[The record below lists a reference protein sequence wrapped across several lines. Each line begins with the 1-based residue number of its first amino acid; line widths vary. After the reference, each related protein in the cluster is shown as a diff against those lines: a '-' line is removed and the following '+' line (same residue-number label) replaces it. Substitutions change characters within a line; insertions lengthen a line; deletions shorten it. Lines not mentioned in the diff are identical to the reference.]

1 MTEKKIKILNRGL
14 DFIFALLIVL
24 SCYLASPV
32 VSSRVL
38 YLPKGGVFDI
48 IAHLE
53 KGNFEISRIDALFI
67 RLLGYPQSGWIDMG
81 SPVLSR
87 GDFFYRL
94 TKAKAAIQQVTLI
107 PGETFYF
114 FARTLAN
121 DFSLDVGAIEEAYNK
136 YAPYSDGVI
145 FADTY
150 NIPLGI
156 SAENLMQH
164 LIASSLE
171 RHRALSI
178 KILGQYDEAQWFK
191 YVTIASIIQKEAAN
205 AHEMPLVSAVIY
217 NRLRKKMA
225 LQMDGSLNYGKY
237 SHTAVTSARI
247 RNDSTPYNT
256 YRFKGIPPNP
266 IGSVSFDAIKA
277 AISPADVDYLFFVKN
292 PQGTHTFSKD
302 YQEHLKNIR

>member
-1 MTEKKIKILNRGL
+1 M
-14 DFIFALLIVL
+14 
-24 SCYLASPV
+24 
-32 VSSRVL
+32 L
-38 YLPKGGVFDI
+38 YLPKGGVFNI
-48 IAHLE
+48 IAQLE
-53 KGNFEISRIDALFI
+53 KSNFEISRIDALFI

-81 SPVLSR
+81 SPILSR

-94 TKAKAAIQQVTLI
+94 TKAKAVIRQAMLI

-114 FARTLAN
+114 FARTLAS
-121 DFSLDVGAIEEAYNK
+121 DFSLDVAAIEESYNK
-136 YAPYSDGVI
+136 YAPYTDGVI

-156 SAENLMQH
+156 SAENLMRY
-164 LIASSLE
+164 LISSSME
-171 RHRALSI
+171 RHKALSN

-191 YVTIASIIQKEAAN
+191 YIPIASIIQKEAAN
-205 AHEMPLVSAVIY
+205 VYEMPLISAVIY
-217 NRLRKKMA
+217 NRLRKKMP

-292 PQGTHTFSKD
+292 PQGTHTFSRD